1 MICLLDIKPDISKW
15 SEIYKEIRELSD
27 FRKELEPNDSNVF
40 FNLKE
45 VSLKS
50 DAVGCKEL
58 FEKIFKLATDEQKL
72 FNHEFNYFNLDEK
85 NIKEVAIYRPYDH
98 L

>member
-45 VSLKS
+45 ISLKS

-72 FNHEFNYFNLDEK
+72 FNLDEK